1 MPKVDEGTTRG
12 HRKRA
17 RTRAQL
23 IDAGL
28 LVLATRGE
36 TMTVTDVVTEAGV
49 SNGTF
54 YNYFDDIDDLVLV
67 LAAHVGVSIS
77 EAAAAEPTEDP
88 AERFADATARILVM
102 AEVDPTW
109 GRAFLQVA
117 TRPGA
122 ADDMLR
128 HARADLDRGHR
139 QGRFTVG
146 PEPAALDQLTGLVM
160 MTIRRIVERRSD
172 DTTVVA
178 AVTRGLEALGLAHDE
193 ASRLAE
199 DTAQRARRRTTI
211 SSAGPP
217 SP

>member
-36 TMTVTDVVTEAGV
+36 AMTVTDVVTGAGV

-54 YNYFDDIDDLVLV
+54 YNYFDDIDDLVLA
-67 LAAHVGVSIS
+67 LAEHVGVSIA
-77 EAAAAEPTEDP
+77 EAAAAEPIEDP
-88 AERFADATARILVM
+88 AERFADATARLLVL

-117 TRPGA
+117 ARPGSA
-122 ADDMLR
+122 GDMLR
-128 HARADLDRGHR
+128 HARADLERGHTE
-139 QGRFTVG
+139 GRFTVG

-160 MTIRRIVERRSD
+160 MTIRRIVEGRGGP
-172 DTTVVA
+172 TTTADAVARGLASLGVEAAEA
-178 AVTRGLEALGLAHDE
+178 AVLAHH
-193 ASRLAE
+193 AATSARSR
-199 DTAQRARRRTTI
+199 
-211 SSAGPP
+211 SA
-217 SP
+217 